1 MNRVVLHSS
10 LWDSRARGMWCRGR
24 DFVGSDSTSR
34 TPSTPCHSGLEAYE
48 QRPVRPYFKEGAL
61 CTPKPEVSHLSRGE
75 KPARQPQPTPSR
87 SRHLLFHVHSRPATC
102 TNPAPKTGIYIPP
115 AHCSFPQRT
124 PTPLPP
130 QASEIPS
137 TTAHTTKTDQRR
149 PRGRRIR
156 QGQTRE
162 SETSGPRRVQPS
174 IPSRGIMENNM
185 ETKQET
191 RRVWSS
197 LLLVRTGTVSASSRG
212 ALGGHSAVETVDGA
226 ADATQGEEDLL
237 GISAR

>member
-87 SRHLLFHVHSRPATC
+87 SRPILLRKRVSTSHPPIVPF
-102 TNPAPKTGIYIPP
+102 PKEP
-115 AHCSFPQRT
+115 
-124 PTPLPP
+124 PP

-174 IPSRGIMENNM
+174 IPSRGIM
-185 ETKQET
+185 
-191 RRVWSS
+191 
-197 LLLVRTGTVSASSRG
+197 
-212 ALGGHSAVETVDGA
+212 
-226 ADATQGEEDLL
+226 
-237 GISAR
+237 

>member
-1 MNRVVLHSS
+1 MRNMNRVVLHSS

-87 SRHLLFHVHSRPATC
+87 SRHLLVHVHSRPATC

-115 AHCSFPQRT
+115 AHCFPFPKEPPPPPSERNPINNRPYHQDRPT
-124 PTPLPP
+124 PTQRKKNPSGTNPRKRNKWTSPGPAIHPKSWYHVKQHGKKTRDTEGVEFTPP
-130 QASEIPS
+130 RPHRDCVREQPRRAWWAPS
-137 TTAHTTKTDQRR
+137 RR
-149 PRGRRIR
+149 NRRWGGRCDAGRR
-156 QGQTRE
+156 
-162 SETSGPRRVQPS
+162 GP
-174 IPSRGIMENNM
+174 
-185 ETKQET
+185 
-191 RRVWSS
+191 
-197 LLLVRTGTVSASSRG
+197 
-212 ALGGHSAVETVDGA
+212 GGC
-226 ADATQGEEDLL
+226 
-237 GISAR
+237 

>member
-1 MNRVVLHSS
+1 MRNMNRVVLHSS
-10 LWDSRARGMWCRGR
+10 LRDSRARGMWCRGR

-124 PTPLPP
+124 PPKRAKSHQQPP
-130 QASEIPS
+130 IPPRPTNADPEEEES
-137 TTAHTTKTDQRR
+137 VRDKPEKAKQVDLAGSSHPSQVVVSCKTTWKENKRHGGCGVHSSSSAPGPC
-149 PRGRRIR
+149 PRAAAARLVGT
-156 QGQTRE
+156 Q
-162 SETSGPRRVQPS
+162 
-174 IPSRGIMENNM
+174 
-185 ETKQET
+185 
-191 RRVWSS
+191 SS
-197 LLLVRTGTVSASSRG
+197 KP
-212 ALGGHSAVETVDGA
+212 
-226 ADATQGEEDLL
+226 
-237 GISAR
+237 